1 MNTET
6 GRIVTMEE
14 LKSCPFCGG
23 EAELC
28 RIFGRIGI
36 ACKECNVGVRSEHI
50 CAEAGHDSIFTAW
63 NTRADEKQIAQLQAE
78 VKRLE
83 GELAAYRDKR
93 AVDGLNGRMWDAGK
107 HLAAEKKI
115 EALKEN
121 DTTGTH
127 NR

>member
-36 ACKECNVGVRSEHI
+36 ACKECNVGVR
-50 CAEAGHDSIFTAW
+50 
-63 NTRADEKQIAQLQAE
+63 
-78 VKRLE
+78 
-83 GELAAYRDKR
+83 
-93 AVDGLNGRMWDAGK
+93 
-107 HLAAEKKI
+107 AEKKI

>member
-1 MNTET
+1 MKTTPVCAYCGKLWPKHKGYAKDIPADVTDAVKRHVQECTENPLVQKVK
-6 GRIVTMEE
+6 RLE
-14 LKSCPFCGG
+14 
-23 EAELC
+23 
-28 RIFGRIGI
+28 
-36 ACKECNVGVRSEHI
+36 
-50 CAEAGHDSIFTAW
+50 
-63 NTRADEKQIAQLQAE
+63 DEKANWICRHKDKAVKLQTAQAE

-121 DTTGTH
+121 EK
-127 NR
+127 